1 MDNGFG
7 PENKRKMTSGLKDYR
22 NLTIGASCHLTIGA
36 SCHYFNDSFT
46 RIKKPDHLAGFKSI
60 FEIC

>member
-22 NLTIGASCHLTIGA
+22 NLTIGASCH
-36 SCHYFNDSFT
+36 HFNDSFT